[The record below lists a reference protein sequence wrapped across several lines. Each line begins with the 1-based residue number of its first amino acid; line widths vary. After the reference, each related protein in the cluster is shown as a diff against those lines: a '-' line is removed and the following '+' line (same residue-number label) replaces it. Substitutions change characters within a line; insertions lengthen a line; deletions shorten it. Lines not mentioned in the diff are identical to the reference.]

1 MAERERGGQPGNVN
15 ASKGRPWRDA
25 VDRAL
30 KKKSRI
36 DQMEALDVI
45 AEKVVDTALA
55 GPNYEASDP
64 WLHAVREL
72 ADRLDGKAAQQLQL
86 SGDSDQ
92 PLVVEVVRFA
102 DKAT

>member
-1 MAERERGGQPGNVN
+1 MAAPVGNQN
-15 ASKGRPWRDA
+15 ATKNRPWRDA
-25 VDRAL
+25 IERAM
-30 KKKSRI
+30 KRKSRV

-45 AEKVVDTALA
+45 AEKVVETAIA
-55 GPNYEASDP
+55 GPNYEAGDP